1 MGWLKACLFLACD
14 NGGVKFMDL
23 FSIRRNSSV
32 AMSTFY
38 HILLGFTEKIV
49 TAIECYIKPD
59 NSEP

>member
-1 MGWLKACLFLACD
+1 
-14 NGGVKFMDL
+14 
-23 FSIRRNSSV
+23 
-32 AMSTFY
+32 MSTFY

>member
-1 MGWLKACLFLACD
+1 
-14 NGGVKFMDL
+14 MDL

-49 TAIECYIKPD
+49 TTIECYIKPD